1 MKHLRLFEY
10 IDAVVRAG
18 SIRRASETLYIT
30 PSALDRRIQ
39 QVEEELGTQIFERHA
54 KGMRL
59 TAAGEIF
66 LDYVRRH
73 MADLDRVRSEI
84 EGLKGLRKG
93 HVAIVAS
100 QALALK
106 FLPEQIRLFRSR
118 YPGVSFSVRI
128 ADRGEAL
135 KSLIAFEADLAVVV
149 FPKMSSEVMQLI
161 MVAQPVV
168 ALMSALHPLAAQP
181 TVRLS
186 ECLNYPLVLPDASLG
201 VRELLQPILIRRT
214 NKAQISA
221 ETNSFELMRGLLQDQ
236 RSIGFQIAIGTP
248 DSLQESTIISR
259 PIDERD
265 VPAAPLI
272 CAQLRGRTLSV
283 AAARFADQLTQ
294 QLDNMNLSV

>member
-18 SIRRASETLYIT
+18 SIRRAAETLFIT

-39 QVEEELGTQIFERHA
+39 QTEEELGTRIFERHA

-84 EGLKGLRKG
+84 EGLKGLRNG
-93 HVAIVAS
+93 HVSLVAS
-100 QALALK
+100 QALALN
-106 FLPEQIRLFRSR
+106 FLPKQIRLFRESH
-118 YPGVSFSVRI
+118 PGVSFSVRI

-135 KSLIAFEADLAVVV
+135 KALMAFEAELAVVV
-149 FPKMSSEVMQLI
+149 FPKMSSDVLQLI

-168 ALMSALHPLAAQP
+168 ALMSTRHPLTEQT

-186 ECLNYPLVLPDASLG
+186 ECLNYPLVLPDSSLG
-201 VRELLQPILIRRT
+201 VGELLHPLLVRRT

-221 ETNSFELMRGLLQDQ
+221 ETNSFELMRGLLQDN
-236 RSIGFQIAIGTP
+236 RSIGFQIAIGAP
-248 DSLQESTIISR
+248 DNLQEGALTSR
-259 PIDERD
+259 PIDTRD
-265 VPAAPLI
+265 VPTAPLI
-272 CAQLRGRTLSV
+272 CAQLRGRTLPV
-283 AAARFADQLTQ
+283 AAARFADQLSQ
-294 QLDNMNLSV
+294 QLDDMDMSD

>member
-18 SIRRASETLYIT
+18 SIRRAAESLYIT

-73 MADLDRVRSEI
+73 IADLGRVRSEI

-93 HVAIVAS
+93 HVSLVAS
-100 QALALK
+100 QALAVD
-106 FLPEQIRLFRSR
+106 FLPEQIRLFRKR
-118 YPGVSFSVRI
+118 YPGVSFTVRI

-135 KSLIAFEADLAVVV
+135 KALMAFEAELAIVV
-149 FPKMSSEVMQLI
+149 FPKMSSEVLQLI
-161 MVAQPVV
+161 MIAQPVI
-168 ALMSALHPLAAQP
+168 ALMSRSHPLASQSR
-181 TVRLS
+181 VRLS

-201 VRELLQPILIRRT
+201 VRELLEPMLVRRT

-221 ETNSFELMRGLLQDQ
+221 ETNSFELMRGLLQDNH
-236 RSIGFQIAIGTP
+236 SIGFQIDIGSSREP
-248 DSLQESTIISR
+248 RESKIISL
-259 PIDERD
+259 PIDKRD
-265 VPAAPLI
+265 VPSAPLI

-283 AAARFADQLTQ
+283 AAARFGDQLTQ
-294 QLDNMNLSV
+294 CLDKMDIVR

>member
-168 ALMSALHPLAAQP
+168 ALMSALHTLAAQP

-294 QLDNMNLSV
+294 QLDNMNLSM

>member
-18 SIRRASETLYIT
+18 SIRRASEALYIT

-39 QVEEELGTQIFERHA
+39 QIEEELGTQIFERHS

-93 HVAIVAS
+93 HVSVVAS

-106 FLPEQIRLFRSR
+106 FLPEQIRLFRER
-118 YPGVSFSVRI
+118 HPGVSFSIRI

-135 KSLIAFEADLAVVV
+135 KALMSFEAELAVVV
-149 FPKMSSEVMQLI
+149 FPKMSSEVLQLI

-168 ALMSALHPLAAQP
+168 ALMSAQHPLAEQP
-181 TVRLS
+181 KVRLS

-201 VRELLQPILIRRT
+201 VRELLSPILVRRT
-214 NKAQISA
+214 HQAQISA
-221 ETNSFELMRGLLQDQ
+221 ETNSFELMRGLLQDH
-236 RSIGFQIAIGTP
+236 RSVGFQIAIGTP
-248 DSLQESTIISR
+248 DMAQENTIISR

-265 VPAAPLI
+265 VPTAPLI

-294 QLDNMNLSV
+294 CLDQMEASG

>member
-18 SIRRASETLYIT
+18 SIRRASEALYIT

-39 QVEEELGTQIFERHA
+39 QIEEELGTQIFERHS

-93 HVAIVAS
+93 HVSVVAS

-106 FLPEQIRLFRSR
+106 FLPEQIRLFRER
-118 YPGVSFSVRI
+118 HPGVSFSIRI

-135 KSLIAFEADLAVVV
+135 KALMSFEAELAVVV
-149 FPKMSSEVMQLI
+149 FPKMSSEVLQLI

-168 ALMSALHPLAAQP
+168 ALMSAQHPLAGQP
-181 TVRLS
+181 RVRLS

-201 VRELLQPILIRRT
+201 VRELLSPILVRRT
-214 NKAQISA
+214 HQAQMTA
-221 ETNSFELMRGLLQDQ
+221 ETNSFELMRGLLQDHH
-236 RSIGFQIAIGTP
+236 SIGFQIAIGTP
-248 DSLQESTIISR
+248 DMAQENAIISR

-265 VPAAPLI
+265 VPTAPLI

-294 QLDNMNLSV
+294 CLDQMEASV

>member
-59 TAAGEIF
+59 TSAGEIF

-168 ALMSALHPLAAQP
+168 ALMSAQHPLAAQP

-186 ECLNYPLVLPDASLG
+186 DCLNYPLVLPDASLG

-248 DSLQESTIISR
+248 DSLPESTIISR

-294 QLDNMNLSV
+294 QLDNMNLSM

>member
-73 MADLDRVRSEI
+73 IADLDRVRSEI

-168 ALMSALHPLAAQP
+168 ALMSAQHPLAAQP

-248 DSLQESTIISR
+248 DSLPESTIISR

-294 QLDNMNLSV
+294 QLDNMNIST